1 LIWRNF
7 LRPIPCDFASNPL
20 TTAQAKLSSARERLS
35 HWMIWAMSTYRLD
48 KLFSPRSVAVVGA
61 SPRETS
67 PGRAVLRNLRSA
79 GFKGSIGLV
88 NPHYGEIEGIKAVK
102 TIQELPQ
109 GPDLL
114 VIATPP
120 KSVPGIVAAAGEK
133 GVATAIIITAGLGHG
148 EGSLADAC
156 EQAARATG
164 LRLVGPNCLGVLSSR
179 VKLNAS
185 FAARMPPAGE
195 LALISQSGAI
205 TAGLIEWSAAHDI
218 GFSAAVSLGD
228 KIDVDFGD
236 LLDFFAFDGRTR
248 AILLYI
254 ESVNN
259 ARKFMSAARAAARIK
274 PVVVVKSGR
283 HAQGAKAAQTH
294 TGALAGADAVYDA
307 AFRRAGLLRVLDL
320 DELFAA
326 AETLGRVRPFPGK
339 RLAVL
344 TNGGGVGVL
353 AVDRLADLGGTLAGI
368 SPDTMKRLDAT
379 LPPIWSRA
387 NPIDIAGDADA
398 RRYTAAFEALL
409 EDPQNDAVLVMN
421 VPTALASAEAAAK
434 SIVAA
439 AQGHRNSLI
448 GPKPIFAA
456 WVGTSEAMTPIFEAA
471 GIPSYATESDAVRGF
486 MHLVRYREAQ
496 EALMATPPSL
506 AQDFKPD
513 VATAHSIVEAAVRR
527 GRTWLDPIE
536 STRLLAAYFIPIA
549 SAQLARNADE
559 ATAAARPFLAEG
571 TGVVAKILLP
581 DIVHKSEVGG
591 VRLNLTSECAVRDA
605 VTDIIA
611 RARAVR
617 PDARITGVTIHP
629 MVLRLKAREL
639 IAGIAD
645 DPTFGPVIV
654 FGRGGTAVEVI
665 GDKALALPPLDLE
678 LARDLIGRTRV
689 SRVLRAYRDVPAAD
703 IDAIALLLVK
713 LAQLAADLP
722 EIRELDLNPVLAD
735 QNGLIAVDARIAVA
749 TVEPARRGPSSHP
762 RFAIRPYPK
771 EWERHAQLRDGT
783 KIFVRPVRPE
793 DEPLYGP
800 FFAAVTPEDLRLR
813 FFAPVKEFGHT
824 FIARFTQIDYAR
836 AMAFLAIEE
845 TSGKMLGVVRMHA
858 DANYERGEYAILV
871 RSDVKGR
878 GLGFL
883 LMQMIIEYARAEGLQ
898 IIEGQVLSENARM
911 LAMCKELGFEIA
923 TDPCDPDMCAV
934 RLALSSS

>member
-1 LIWRNF
+1 
-7 LRPIPCDFASNPL
+7 
-20 TTAQAKLSSARERLS
+20 
-35 HWMIWAMSTYRLD
+35 MSTYRLD

-61 SPRETS
+61 SPRDTS
-67 PGRAVLRNLRSA
+67 PGRAVLRNLRAA
-79 GFKGSIGLV
+79 GFEGSIGLV

-102 TIQELPQ
+102 SIQELRQ
-109 GPDLL
+109 APDLL

-120 KSVPGIVAAAGEK
+120 QSVPGIVAAAGEK
-133 GVATAIIITAGLGHG
+133 GTATAIIITAGLGHG
-148 EGSLADAC
+148 DGSLADAC
-156 EQAARATG
+156 EKAARATG

-179 VKLNAS
+179 AKLNAS

-195 LALISQSGAI
+195 LALVSQSGAI

-228 KIDVDFGD
+228 KVDVDFGD
-236 LLDFFAFDGRTR
+236 LLDFFALDGTTR

-254 ESVNN
+254 ESINN

-307 AFRRAGLLRVLDL
+307 ALRRAGLLRVLDL

-339 RLAVL
+339 RLAIL

-353 AVDRLADLGGTLAGI
+353 AVDRLADLDGTLATL
-368 SPDTMKRLDAT
+368 SPATMQRLDAA

-387 NPIDIAGDADA
+387 NPVDIAGDADA
-398 RRYTAAFEALL
+398 TRYLAAFEALL
-409 EDPQNDAVLVMN
+409 EDRENDAILVMN
-421 VPTALASAEAAAK
+421 VPTALASADTAAR
-434 SIVAA
+434 SIAA
-439 AQGHRNSLI
+439 RAQTHRSSFI
-448 GPKPIFAA
+448 RPKPVFAVWIGSSDA
-456 WVGTSEAMTPIFEAA
+456 TTPIFEAA
-471 GIPSYATESDAVRGF
+471 AIPSYATESDAVRGF
-486 MHLVRYREAQ
+486 MHLVRYREAL

-506 AQDFKPD
+506 PQDFKPD
-513 VATAHSIVEAAVRR
+513 VAAARGVVESAVEH

-536 STRLLAAYFIPIA
+536 ITQLLAAYSIPIA
-549 SAQLARNADE
+549 PALLARNGEE
-559 ATAAARPFLAEG
+559 AAAAARPFLAEG
-571 TGVVAKILLP
+571 SGVVVKILSP

-591 VRLNLTSECAVRDA
+591 VRLNLTSERAVRDA
-605 VTDIIA
+605 VTDIFA
-611 RARAVR
+611 RARAVK

-629 MVLRLKAREL
+629 MVLRPKAREL

-678 LARDLIGRTRV
+678 LARALIGRTRV
-689 SRVLRAYRDVPAAD
+689 SRVLKAYRDVPAAD
-703 IDAIALLLVK
+703 VDAVALLLVK

-722 EIRELDLNPVLAD
+722 GLRELDLNPVLAD

-749 TVEPARRGPSSHP
+749 SVEAARRGPSGHP

-771 EWERHAQLRDGT
+771 EWERHAELRDGT
-783 KIFVRPVRPE
+783 KILVRPLRPE
-793 DEPLYGP
+793 DEPLYAP
-800 FFAAVTPEDLRLR
+800 FLAAVTQQDLRLR
-813 FFAPVKEFGHT
+813 FFAPVKEFGHR

-836 AMAFLAIEE
+836 AMAFIAIEE
-845 TSGKMLGVVRMHA
+845 SSGNMLGVVRLHA
-858 DANYERGEYAILV
+858 DANYERGEYAVLV
-871 RSDVKGR
+871 RSDLKGR
-878 GLGFL
+878 GLGYL
-883 LMQMIIEYARAEGLQ
+883 LMQMIIDYARAEGLRT
-898 IIEGQVLSENARM
+898 IEGQVLGENTAM
-911 LAMCKELGFEIA
+911 LAMCRELGFSVSP
-923 TDPCDPDMCAV
+923 DPSDPDTCSVKLVISPAGSQ
-934 RLALSSS
+934 A